1 MKSHSDAQIGVALS
15 GADLSI
21 FNSFDTIRIIN
32 LPARTDR
39 RREMEAELR
48 ALQLIDD
55 PRVRFFNGIR
65 PAKRLDFTSV
75 GARGVFEGHKALL
88 QEAAAAGQSIL
99 ILEDDCAF
107 RADAAD
113 YRTDEPWDIFYGG
126 YKAAD
131 PQDLPHS
138 DIEMAHMMG
147 FTARGARLVAD
158 YLERLR
164 YTGDHPP
171 IDAAYVWFRRAH
183 PEVATAFAVP
193 PLAWQRSSPSDI
205 APKPWDRLTL
215 TRTLATAYRK
225 LRNSRPRRQG
235 A

>member
-1 MKSHSDAQIGVALS
+1 MALS
-15 GADLSI
+15 GAELSI
-21 FNSFDTIRIIN
+21 FNSFDMIRIIN

-48 ALQLIDD
+48 ALKLIDD

-75 GARGVFEGHKALL
+75 GARGVFEGHKTLL
-88 QEAAAAGQSIL
+88 QQAAAAGQSIL

-113 YRTDEPWDIFYGG
+113 YRTDEPWDVFYGG

-131 PQDLPHS
+131 PQNLAQS

-147 FTARGARLVAD
+147 FTARGARLVAE
-158 YLERLR
+158 YLEHLK
-164 YTGDHPP
+164 YSGGHPP
-171 IDAAYVWFRRAH
+171 IDAVYVWFRRAH
-183 PEVATAFAVP
+183 PEVATCFAVP

-215 TRTLATAYRK
+215 TRALAGTYRK
-225 LRNSRPRRQG
+225 LRNSRTRRAG